1 MGQKNRC
8 KNGQVSNLRSFVKKK
23 EKNNFH
29 KEKNFFEIVFFDR
42 LIKHKK
48 LYFEGKFQKNRCK
61 NGQVRNLRSFVTKKK
76 EKNNFHKEKNFFE
89 KVFFDRLIKH
99 KKLYFEGKFKKIGAK
114 MAKLGI
120 CVVFVK
126 EKNNFHKEKKN
137 FEIVFF
143 DRLIKHRELYFEGKF

>member
-76 EKNNFHKEKNFFE
+76 EKNNFHKEKFFFE
-89 KVFFDRLIKH
+89 IVFLDRLIKH
-99 KKLYFEGKFKKIGAK
+99 KKLYFEGKFQINRCKNGQVRNLRSFVTKKR
-114 MAKLGI
+114 
-120 CVVFVK
+120 
-126 EKNNFHKEKKN
+126 KK
-137 FEIVFF
+137 
-143 DRLIKHRELYFEGKF
+143 